1 MKHYYNS
8 LIVWLI
14 IADIFLL
21 VIFGILITTTLV
33 SQQYN
38 DLFTIIPLFFVFT
51 AFFAGTEIFLIKY
64 YANIVIS
71 VEFSGEDI
79 ILITNTK
86 RHQMPV
92 KYISEVKEIPSLCRT
107 YIKYNNGGTKKQFT
121 YVMRYALKTRHLN
134 FEEMKRHMPYTK
146 FDI

>member
-1 MKHYYNS
+1 MKHHYNS

-38 DLFTIIPLFFVFT
+38 EFFTIIPLFFVFA
-51 AFFAGTEIFLIKY
+51 AFFTGTDIFLIKY

-86 RHQMPV
+86 RHQIPV
-92 KYISEVKEIPSLCRT
+92 KYISEVVEIPSLYRT

-121 YVMRYALKTRHLN
+121 YVTKYAFKTRHLN

-146 FDI
+146 FDV